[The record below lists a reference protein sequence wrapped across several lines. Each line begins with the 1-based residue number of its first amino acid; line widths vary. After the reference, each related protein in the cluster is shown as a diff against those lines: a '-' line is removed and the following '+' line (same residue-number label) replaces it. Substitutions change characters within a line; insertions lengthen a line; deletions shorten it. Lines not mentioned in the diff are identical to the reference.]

1 LSHEFFFLSTQVR
14 KEDCQ
19 FKANMDHMLTIEQ
32 RRGGKEKGKG
42 QRREESKPSSRGV
55 RLTSAGLKNMQA

>member
-1 LSHEFFFLSTQVR
+1 MRQ
-14 KEDCQ
+14 EDCQ